1 MLLLSQMLMRL
12 IKKGTL
18 TVIDCQN
25 RTKVF
30 KGGPGP
36 TATMKLHNHAVA
48 RKLAIYPKLY
58 LGEAYM
64 DGSLTVENGDIY
76 DLLDL
81 FSLNTGWG
89 IKHPLASIG
98 DFIYKLVWLFIRYN
112 PKSRSVQNV
121 AHHYDLSDDFY
132 DLFLDENRQ
141 YSCAYFKSPDDSLEQ
156 AQLQKMAHIE
166 AKLALEDG
174 QKVLDI
180 GCGWGGMARFLA
192 DCNDVTVKGITLS
205 KNQLAYAKSKAKE
218 VGLDERVKYIM
229 KDYRDLTETFDRIVS
244 VGMFEHVGTPH
255 YRYFFDKVK
264 ATLKDDGVVLL
275 HTIGTADRPT
285 ATNPWM
291 QKYIF
296 PGGYIPPL
304 SEVTTEIEKAGL
316 YITDIEILRVH
327 YAETLRAWRLR
338 FMDKIDIVLDIYD
351 DQFSRMWEFYLAASE
366 VAFRHNGLVVFQI
379 QMTKQLETLPL
390 TRDYIPD
397 LEKQHGFDTQIA
409 AE

>member
-1 MLLLSQMLMRL
+1 MLLLSQILKRL

-25 RTKVF
+25 QTRVF
-30 KGGPGP
+30 KGDPGP
-36 TATMKLHNHAVA
+36 TATMKLHNRSVA

-64 DGSLTVENGDIY
+64 DGLLTVEDGNIY

-132 DLFLDENRQ
+132 NLFLDENRQ
-141 YSCAYFKSPDDSLEQ
+141 YSCAYFKNPDDSLEQ

-166 AKLALEDG
+166 AKLALKDG

-192 DCNDVTVKGITLS
+192 NCRNVSVKGITLS

-218 VGLDERVKYIM
+218 VGLDDRVDYIM

-244 VGMFEHVGTPH
+244 VGMFEHVGVPH
-255 YRYFFDKVK
+255 YRHFFDKVK
-264 ATLKDDGVVLL
+264 VTLKEDGVALL

-285 ATNPWM
+285 ATNPWI

-296 PGGYIPPL
+296 PGGYIPAL
-304 SEVTTEIEKAGL
+304 SEITPEIEKAGL

-327 YAETLRAWRLR
+327 YAETLRAWRQR
-338 FMDKIDIVLDIYD
+338 FTDKLDVVLEIYD
-351 DQFSRMWEFYLAASE
+351 DRFSRMWEFYLAASE
-366 VAFRHNGLVVFQI
+366 VAFRYNGLVVFQI
-379 QMTKQLETLPL
+379 QLAKKIDTLPL
-390 TRDYIPD
+390 TRDYVSE